1 MGASTGNLSSF
12 SQTAPL
18 VGHAQQAE
26 RDDFDDGKTMR
37 SYDEYAPTHFTSHV
51 DDSTSNVGT
60 EAYAPSKNMF
70 ADAEKAKLR
79 SKELDGQAPAKE
91 ETTEVYKTSGARKK
105 WLALVWAL
113 TWWLPSPVLGLF
125 KAFKR
130 PDVRQAWREKLA
142 INLLIWSI
150 MGSAVFVIAIL
161 GNLICPRQ
169 YVFSAGEISQ
179 QSYTNNPDK
188 EYVSIRGEV
197 FDVSATP
204 RSLLGRRR
212 TCTSRL
218 TQMSPSPLGPPSSPR
233 LPRRTRS

>member
-12 SQTAPL
+12 SQTVPL

-204 RSLLGRRR
+204 HSPLGRRR

-218 TQMSPSPLGPPSSPR
+218 TQMSPSPLGPPS
-233 LPRRTRS
+233 